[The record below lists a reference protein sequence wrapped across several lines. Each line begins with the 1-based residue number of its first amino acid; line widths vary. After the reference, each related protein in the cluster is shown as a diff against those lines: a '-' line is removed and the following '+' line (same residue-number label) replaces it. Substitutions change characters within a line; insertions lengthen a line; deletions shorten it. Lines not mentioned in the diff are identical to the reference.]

1 MAYMRLSHKNH
12 KSLIF
17 RIAVPI
23 CACFFRATSSNL
35 SLSTLNKS
43 SISRKSTTSL
53 RPKSSNTLDRY
64 SKKTKILIR
73 KNSYFNLRKS
83 IINCLR
89 PVEVKVSIFNVC
101 SIHKRIVAKAIESS
115 QQDVK
120 SLYNSTNKKAVSAIP
135 VGLKCETR

>member
-64 SKKTKILIR
+64 SKNKNFNTK
-73 KNSYFNLRKS
+73 NFYFNLRRS

-89 PVEVKVSIFNVC
+89 PVEVNVSIFNVC